1 VREAERV
8 VAVNVA
14 GRLRKGRRHGRTTLL
29 DPSRTGRMGLT
40 REHPGAEGPVRIAPP
55 GRPSQGDFAILPWSI
70 PSRSSGMPDRGPADE
85 PADRLTPSKTP
96 SYHPPDDERADALM
110 WALGAFVCLMGSDV
124 DPGPSGEDRAQ
135 SR

>member
-1 VREAERV
+1 MQ
-8 VAVNVA
+8 
-14 GRLRKGRRHGRTTLL
+14 LRIHI
-29 DPSRTGRMGLT
+29 
-40 REHPGAEGPVRIAPP
+40 AEGLRPRKRIVARHP
-55 GRPSQGDFAILPWSI
+55 
-70 PSRSSGMPDRGPADE
+70 
-85 PADRLTPSKTP
+85 RLTLANRA